1 MKRTHLWATAL
12 AVLVL
17 LVLAAGTAAANAQQ
31 EEKVLEFALQG
42 NPDTLDPHK
51 TAGTL
56 TFQTLKSIYDTLV
69 EPDPSEKIVPALA
82 EKWQISSDG
91 LTWTFTLR
99 QGVKFHNG
107 DTLSSADVKAT
118 FDRLMKEET
127 ASPKAADYKAIA
139 AVEAPNSSTVV
150 FKLSTPNS
158 PLLATLASGWSAIL
172 PKRLIDSGHDFGNQP
187 VGTGP
192 FRFVEWVRDSRVVLE
207 KNPDYWMK
215 DLPKLDGVNIN
226 IITEQTVAVQGLMS
240 GQLDV
245 AYRIDP
251 DAVPQLEANPDTKVE
266 TRLTALTLVMSINCS
281 RPQLNDLRVR
291 QAINH
296 AIDKQKVLDT
306 VYGGGEIIGT
316 FTDHGNAYYKDFTD
330 LYPYNPARA
339 RQLLKEAGVGPDR
352 EFELFLPQNY
362 ELHVKAGEMYQAMLT
377 EVGMNVQIRLVDWS
391 TWLSD
396 VYRNANYDLTVIGH
410 TGKLDP
416 DGTLGGYGIP
426 EKRYVRWDN
435 SRAAELIAQGAKVSG
450 FENRKKIYDE
460 VLELMAREVPFMYLG
475 SNYEFNAMRNNV
487 YEFRI
492 TPKLDTFDFRWT
504 ELR

>member
-1 MKRTHLWATAL
+1 MKRTHLWKTAA

-17 LVLAAGTAAANAQQ
+17 LALAAGTVVAGSQP
-31 EEKVLEFALQG
+31 EKKVLEFALQG

-69 EPDPSEKIVPALA
+69 EPDQTGKLVPALA
-82 EKWQISSDG
+82 EKWVISSDG

-99 QGVKFHNG
+99 RGVKFHNG

-118 FDRLMKEET
+118 FERLMKEET
-127 ASPKAADYKAIA
+127 ASPKRADYAAIT
-139 AVEAPNSSTVV
+139 AVEAPDSATVV
-150 FKLSTPNS
+150 IKLSQPYS

-172 PKRLIDSGHDFGNQP
+172 PKSLIDAGHDFANQP

-192 FRFVEWVRDSRVVLE
+192 YRFVEWVRDSRVVLE
-207 KNPDYWMK
+207 KNPEYWMK
-215 DLPKLDGVNIN
+215 GLPKLDGVNIN
-226 IITEQTVAVQGLMS
+226 IITEQTVAVQGLLS

-251 DAVPQLEANPDTKVE
+251 DAVPQLEASPDTKVE

-281 RPQLNDLRVR
+281 RPDLNDLRVR
-291 QAINH
+291 QAINY

-306 VYGGGEIIGT
+306 VYGGGKIIGT
-316 FTDHGNAYYKDFTD
+316 FMDYDNAYYKDFTN
-330 LYPYNPARA
+330 LYPYDPAKA
-339 RQLLKEAGVGPDR
+339 RQLLKEAGVGQDR
-352 EFELFLPQNY
+352 VFELFLPQNY

-377 EVGMNVQIRLVDWS
+377 EVGMNVQIKLVDWS

-396 VYRNANYDLTVIGH
+396 VYSQANYDLTVIGH

-435 SRAAELIAQGAKVSG
+435 PRAAELIAEGARVSG
-450 FENRKKIYDE
+450 YENRKKIYDQ